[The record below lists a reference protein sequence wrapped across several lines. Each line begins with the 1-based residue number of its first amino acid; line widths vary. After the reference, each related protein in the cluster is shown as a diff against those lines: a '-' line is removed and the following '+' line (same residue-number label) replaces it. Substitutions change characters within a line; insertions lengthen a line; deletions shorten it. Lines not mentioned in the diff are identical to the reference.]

1 MVGTV
6 LKFSVRTTLFAL
18 GGIFSVNA
26 ATLDLRIMETTDMH
40 GNMMDYDYYQD
51 KASDKFGLVRAASLI
66 DAARKEVL
74 NSVLVDNGD
83 VIQGS
88 PMADYRATKGLKDGE
103 IHPVYKAMNMLDYKV
118 GSLGNH
124 EFNYGLDYLRAA
136 IKGAKFPYINA
147 NVFDAKTNQPYFR
160 QYLIVETPVKDRDG
174 KTHNVRIG
182 YIGFV
187 PPQIVSWDKDKLAG
201 KVTAKDIT
209 ETAQELVPQMRKEG
223 ADVIVAI
230 AHSGFSSD
238 PYKALAENSVY
249 YLSDVPGINAIMFGH
264 SHGVFPGED
273 FASIK
278 GVDIRQ
284 GTINGVPAVMP
295 GRWADHIGV
304 VDLVLDGEA
313 GNWKVVAGKA
323 EARPVFDKESNK
335 SVVAPDMAMRE
346 VLAEDH
352 KATLGFVSDS
362 IGKITTNVN
371 TYLSLVQDGP
381 AVQIIQDAQKAY
393 VEHFIQGDPDL
404 ADLPVLSAAA
414 PFKAGGRKNDPEA
427 YVDIRK
433 GELSFRNAADLYQ
446 YPNTLVAVK
455 VKGKDIK
462 EWLECSAGMYNQIDV
477 NSRQPQALFNWDGF
491 RTYNFDVFDEVSY
504 QIDVTQPA
512 RYDGEC
518 SMVHPG
524 AQRIQ
529 SLSYKNKPLDPNA
542 DFLVAVNNY
551 RAYTGKF
558 AGTGEKN
565 VVISSPDEVRSIIAQ
580 YIEKKTQQQ
589 GAYTPEKRTSWRIA
603 KINADHPLDIRIET
617 SPGNG
622 VADYIK
628 DNAAHP
634 MTLVGKDDI
643 GFAIYKIDLQ
653 K

>member
-1 MVGTV
+1 ML
-6 LKFSVRTTLFAL
+6 LKFSVRTAIFAL

-51 KASDKFGLVRAASLI
+51 KATDKFGLVRAASLI
-66 DAARKEVL
+66 DAARREVP

-88 PMADYRATKGLKDGE
+88 PMADYRAANGLKNGE
-103 IHPVYKAMNMLDYKV
+103 VHPVYKAMNRLDYVV

-124 EFNYGLDYLRAA
+124 EFNYGLDYLSAA

-147 NVFDAKTNQPYFR
+147 NVFDVKTNRPYFR
-160 QYLIVETPVKDRDG
+160 QYLIVETPLKDRDG

-209 ETAQELVPQMRKEG
+209 ATARELIPQMRKEG

-249 YLSDVPGINAIMFGH
+249 YLSEVQGINAIMFGH

-273 FASIK
+273 FAAIK

-323 EARPVFDKESNK
+323 EARPVFDKESKK
-335 SVVAPDMAMRE
+335 SVAAPDMAMRE
-346 VLAEDH
+346 ALAGDH
-352 KATLGFVSDS
+352 KATLSFVSDS

-393 VEHFIQGDPDL
+393 VEHYIQGDPDL

-455 VKGKDIK
+455 VKGRDVK

-477 NSRQPQALFNWDGF
+477 NSRQPQSLFNWDGF
-491 RTYNFDVFDEVSY
+491 RTYNFDAFDDVSY

-518 SMVHPG
+518 SLINPD

-529 SLSYKNKPLDPNA
+529 SLSYKNKPLDPDA

-580 YIEKKTQQQ
+580 YIEKQTQER
-589 GAYTPEKRTSWRIA
+589 GAYTPENRTRWRIA

-617 SPGNG
+617 SPGKEA
-622 VADYIK
+622 ADYIRE
-628 DNAAHP
+628 NAAHP
-634 MTLVGKDDI
+634 MTPVGKDDI
-643 GFAIYKIDLQ
+643 GFAVYKIDLQ
-653 K
+653 Q

>member
-1 MVGTV
+1 MI
-6 LKFSVRTTLFAL
+6 LKFSVRTVLFAL
-18 GGIFSVNA
+18 GGICSVNA

-51 KASDKFGLVRAASLI
+51 KATDKFGLVRAASLI

-88 PMADYRATKGLKDGE
+88 PMADYRASKGLKNGE
-103 IHPVYKAMNMLDYKV
+103 IHPVYKAMNMLDYTV

-124 EFNYGLDYLRAA
+124 EFNYGLDYLSAA

-160 QYLIVETPVKDRDG
+160 QYLIVETPLKDRDG
-174 KTHNVRIG
+174 KTHKVRIG

-187 PPQIVSWDKDKLAG
+187 PPQIMSWDKDKLAG

-209 ETAQELVPQMRKEG
+209 ETARELVPQMRKEG
-223 ADVIVAI
+223 ADVIIAI

-273 FASIK
+273 FAAIK

-284 GTINGVPAVMP
+284 GTINSVPAVMP

-323 EARPVFDKESNK
+323 EARPVFDKESKK
-335 SVVAPDMAMRE
+335 SVAAPDMAMRE

-352 KATLGFVSDS
+352 KGTLGFVSDS

-455 VKGKDIK
+455 VKGKDVK
-462 EWLECSAGMYNQIDV
+462 EWLECSAGMYNQINV

-491 RTYNFDVFDEVSY
+491 RTYNFDVFDDVSY

-518 SMVHPG
+518 SMINPA

-589 GAYTPEKRTSWRIA
+589 GAYTPENRTSWRIA
-603 KINADHPLDIRIET
+603 KINADYPLDVRIET
-617 SPGNG
+617 SPGQDA
-622 VADYIK
+622 ADYIK
-628 DNAAHP
+628 NNAVHP

-643 GFAIYKIDLQ
+643 GFAIYRIDLQ